1 MNPKFLEVM
10 QHEGPVTI
18 VTINAKPASVV
29 NTWGSYV
36 NINEAGN
43 YLLIPAAGMRSIEHD
58 FATDNTVV
66 LTMGSKAVEGTVGP
80 GAGFHV
86 HGTGEFIEAGAEF
99 DAMQAKFPWIRKV
112 LKVNIKEIQQKI

>member
-18 VTINAKPASVV
+18 VTINAQPASVV

-99 DAMQAKFPWIRKV
+99 DTMQAKFPWIRKV

>member
-18 VTINAKPASVV
+18 VTINAQPASVV

-86 HGTGEFIEAGAEF
+86 HGTGEFIETGAEF

>member
-18 VTINAKPASVV
+18 VTINAQPASVV

-86 HGTGEFIEAGAEF
+86 HGTGEFIESGAEF